1 MLVFWL
7 LLSIIAKKFSNNM
20 SDIKC
25 QKNSYSII
33 GKALPVLPGY
43 GFVANAGFPSPAADF
58 VEEEIDLNKYLIP
71 RPNATYIVRAVGDSM
86 INAHIPDNT
95 LLVVDRSIKPVSN
108 RIVVAIINNEF
119 TIKRFI
125 QNSSGIRLVPE
136 SPNPRYKPIPIVEG
150 MDFSIWGVVTHII
163 IKATDV

>member
-1 MLVFWL
+1 M
-7 LLSIIAKKFSNNM
+7 SNDEAKMKGYF
-20 SDIKC
+20 
-25 QKNSYSII
+25 I
-33 GKALPVLPGY
+33 GGEALPVLPGY

-58 VEEEIDLNKYLIP
+58 VEEEIDLNKHLIP
-71 RPNATYIVRAVGDSM
+71 RPNSTYIVRAVGDSM

-95 LLVVDRSIKPVSN
+95 LLVVDRSIKPVNN
-108 RIVVAIINNEF
+108 RIVVAVINNEF

-150 MDFSIWGVVTHII
+150 VDFSIWGVVTHII
-163 IKATDV
+163 IKAADV